1 MELQKAVDNLCL
13 FDPEFQASADKFLT
27 EMGGNSAAEPIST
40 MKDLQEAI
48 HKYSN
53 VKFLE
58 ILLHGR
64 PGMIDFANKG
74 TMVGSYLGTMMQGT
88 LFLAKNARVLFDSCN
103 IAEGDYGDKFMADL
117 AKKMLIG
124 RGGIIGATTVENQIY
139 FPRSSFVTGAYMAPL
154 SFGRLK
160 VRSYD
165 ESGDQIGERV
175 VDRHGI
181 RR

>member
-1 MELQKAVDNLCL
+1 
-13 FDPEFQASADKFLT
+13 
-27 EMGGNSAAEPIST
+27 

-58 ILLHGR
+58 MLLHGR
-64 PGMIDFANKG
+64 PGMIYFADKG
-74 TMVGSYLGTMMQGT
+74 SMVGSYLGTMMQGT
-88 LFLAKNARVLFDSCN
+88 PFLAKNARVLFDSCN
-103 IAEGDYGDKFMADL
+103 IAEGEFGDKFMADL
-117 AKKMLIG
+117 AKKMLVG
-124 RGGIIGATTVENQIY
+124 RGGIIGASTVENKIY
-139 FPRSSFVTGAYMAPL
+139 FPRASFVTGVYMTPL

-160 VRSYD
+160 VRSYN